1 MVVLRTAFQYQ
12 VVLKVAL
19 VQLTVVKVQPKLP
32 EITMSHDTSSKFEES
47 EDTLKSGMETSVEM
61 DNSTDVEM
69 ADS

>member
-1 MVVLRTAFQYQ
+1 MSFNFVFLFVEFPSE
-12 VVLKVAL
+12 V
-19 VQLTVVKVQPKLP
+19 PKLP
-32 EITMSHDTSSKFEES
+32 EITMTHDTSSKFEES